1 MTRELLTILFKSIQ
15 HLQLKIEIMM
25 KKIFHNICV
34 VALMALCAL
43 PAMAQLNGSGYYRF
57 RNAQNT
63 SDYISIANDKF
74 NFTTVISTAGGGL
87 GTVTGNG
94 LPCAMDCT
102 GKYLQ
107 NDIHLVNDPDIINP
121 GSVIFAKKRNTN
133 TSNYEYNLIGQGTS
147 LLTLTSGSYP
157 GTFTVTFSNRYIT
170 INSAGGSGANTL
182 YTAKIVLQGSY
193 IFGSYT
199 LGTEYFVDNNG
210 TFAISESSSAQNAK
224 WYIEPITH
232 FNVLPEVELNG
243 KWYTTIKVPFAF
255 TLSGSVEKAYKIT
268 AVNGGVLAYQEISGT
283 IPAGMPVLLQCSSPN
298 AADCRL
304 SPSGEP
310 KFTDVNTSTTT
321 GAPLADEDSYYSG
334 TDNLLD
340 GTYYCNTDGKLPY
353 TSYDKNTGKISTK
366 YLDGDNIE
374 SVDNKF
380 VIGKNADGK
389 LGFIAATGTAM
400 PANKAWITTPGLFPT
415 LATPTITPA
424 SGTYI
429 EAQTVTIT
437 GEEGTT
443 IEYSTDGGNTWQTYS
458 NPITIDV
465 TTTLMARATKTGLY
479 NNSETAT
486 ASYTIQELNPELAMT
501 PESMTISDAAA
512 GIFTITGTD
521 IEGNINVGLANNND
535 WYLNPETLSNTG
547 GEVNVTYTGRA
558 LTAQNTVN
566 AYVANNTD
574 VTASAT
580 VNYQA
585 NVYIVTDNG
594 IQGQWD
600 FNNGT
605 LMDNEDGTYT
615 ATFTATLPNTYIM
628 FARKLGDGV
637 SWGTRYVFGPSS
649 DGDWWLPADV
659 AEQGG
664 SLDMD
669 DDDPIKLPLAG
680 EYTITINASNYT
692 FNISRKVETVAM
704 PTFSPGAGTFTGS
717 QTVTIACETEGA
729 SISYKINDGEYQPYS
744 GPIEVTESCTITAI
758 ATKEYWNPSEEATAE
773 YIIEIPVV
781 HTVGDVNHDGR
792 IDVKDVTDLIDYM
805 LDGSNEVCLSCGD
818 IKADGVINVEDITAL
833 IDMMLDNP
841 TEE

>member
-1 MTRELLTILFKSIQ
+1 
-15 HLQLKIEIMM
+15 MM
-25 KKIFHNICV
+25 KKIFHNTGV

-193 IFGSYT
+193 ILGSYT

-283 IPAGMPVLLQCSSPN
+283 IPAGMPVLLQCGSPN
-298 AADCRL
+298 AADCQL
-304 SPSGEP
+304 CPSGEP
-310 KFTDVNTSTTT
+310 KFTDVNTSTTS
-321 GAPLADEDSYYSG
+321 GAPLADENSYYSG

-340 GTYYCNTDGKLPY
+340 GTYYCNTDGDLPY
-353 TSYDKNTGKISTK
+353 TSYNKNTGVITTK

-437 GEEGTT
+437 GEEGNT

-458 NPITIDV
+458 NPITVDV

-566 AYVANNTD
+566 AYVANNAD

-637 SWGTRYVFGPSS
+637 NWGTRYVFGPSS

-664 SLDMD
+664 SLDMG

-729 SISYKINDGEYQPYS
+729 SISYKINDGDYQPYS

>member
-1 MTRELLTILFKSIQ
+1 
-15 HLQLKIEIMM
+15 MM
-25 KKIFHNICV
+25 KKIFHNTGV

-193 IFGSYT
+193 ILGSYT

-283 IPAGMPVLLQCSSPN
+283 IPAGMPVLLQCGSPN
-298 AADCRL
+298 AADCQL

-310 KFTDVNTSTTT
+310 KFTDVNTSTTS
-321 GAPLADEDSYYSG
+321 GAPLADENSYYSG

-340 GTYYCNTDGKLPY
+340 GTYYCNTDGDLPY
-353 TSYDKNTGKISTK
+353 TSYNKNTGVITTK

-458 NPITIDV
+458 NPITVDV

-637 SWGTRYVFGPSS
+637 NWGTRYVFGPSS

-664 SLDMD
+664 SLDMG

-729 SISYKINDGEYQPYS
+729 SISYKINDGDYQPYS

>member
-1 MTRELLTILFKSIQ
+1 
-15 HLQLKIEIMM
+15 MM
-25 KKIFHNICV
+25 KKIFHNTGV

-87 GTVTGNG
+87 GPVTGNG

-193 IFGSYT
+193 ILGSYT

-283 IPAGMPVLLQCSSPN
+283 IPAGMPVLLQCGSPN
-298 AADCRL
+298 AADCQL

-310 KFTDVNTSTTT
+310 KFTDVNTSTTS
-321 GAPLADEDSYYSG
+321 GAPLADENSYYSG

-340 GTYYCNTDGKLPY
+340 GTYYCNTDGDLPY
-353 TSYDKNTGKISTK
+353 TSYNKNTGEITTK

-458 NPITIDV
+458 NPITVDV

-637 SWGTRYVFGPSS
+637 NWGTRYVFGPSS

-664 SLDMD
+664 SLDMG

-729 SISYKINDGEYQPYS
+729 SISYKINDGDYQPYS